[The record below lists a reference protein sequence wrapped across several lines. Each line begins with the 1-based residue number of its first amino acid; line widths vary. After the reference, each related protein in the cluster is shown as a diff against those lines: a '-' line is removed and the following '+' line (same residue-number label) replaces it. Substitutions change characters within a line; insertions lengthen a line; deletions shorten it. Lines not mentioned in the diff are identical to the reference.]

1 MIYGVMLWDC
11 PFGYLDIVIFSREYF
26 KLSDIFDRVSNRG
39 ESVWSIEI
47 IRKM

>member
-1 MIYGVMLWDC
+1 MVLCYGTVRS
-11 PFGYLDIVIFSREYF
+11 DIVIFSREYF

>member
-1 MIYGVMLWDC
+1 MVLCYGTV
-11 PFGYLDIVIFSREYF
+11 R
-26 KLSDIFDRVSNRG
+26 SDIWILLFFLESILNYQRDTFDRVSNRG